1 MKGYVVEKYAGIL
14 MMRQCIKIF
23 CRLKLFVNKV
33 ELYKFE
39 LINQDWIPIKVAN
52 IFFDYE
58 LEIKDTGIIHST
70 MCP

>member
-14 MMRQCIKIF
+14 RMRQCIKIF

-39 LINQDWIPIKVAN
+39 LTNQD
-52 IFFDYE
+52 
-58 LEIKDTGIIHST
+58 
-70 MCP
+70 